1 MPAGG
6 LVRRGA
12 LVAVLLGA
20 AACAPAA
27 HRITAAH
34 PASSQAPVG
43 PRVALPASEE
53 TAAAP
58 AAPDAPGAHDHHEHH
73 DHSAPDRK
81 EAPAAPS
88 PQAQPPSPPSP
99 QPHQHTP

>member
-1 MPAGG
+1 MPAGS

-27 HRITAAH
+27 HQITSAH

-43 PRVALPASEE
+43 PRVVLPASEE
-53 TAAAP
+53 AAA
-58 AAPDAPGAHDHHEHH
+58 AASDAPPDASDAHDHHDHH
-73 DHSAPDRK
+73 DHSAPARN

-88 PQAQPPSPPSP
+88 PQKQPPSP